1 MEFRFYGHSTELRNF
16 RCQNKFDTAQ
26 EVTHVCRVFTIDIKK
41 IYIMVTFQEELNCQ
55 MNTPQEHTDPQT
67 AHIHARLG
75 EHAGPAVPNLIMS
88 LRDREE
94 EVRAAARV

>member
-1 MEFRFYGHSTELRNF
+1 
-16 RCQNKFDTAQ
+16 
-26 EVTHVCRVFTIDIKK
+26 
-41 IYIMVTFQEELNCQ
+41 MVTFQEALNCQ

-67 AHIHARLG
+67 ARIHERLG

>member
-1 MEFRFYGHSTELRNF
+1 MSAESILSVAIDTLWLLFRRQVISP
-16 RCQNKFDTAQ
+16 
-26 EVTHVCRVFTIDIKK
+26 TI
-41 IYIMVTFQEELNCQ
+41 
-55 MNTPQEHTDPQT
+55 TPQEHTDLQT
-67 AHIHARLG
+67 ARIHERLG

>member
-1 MEFRFYGHSTELRNF
+1 
-16 RCQNKFDTAQ
+16 
-26 EVTHVCRVFTIDIKK
+26 
-41 IYIMVTFQEELNCQ
+41 MVTFQEALNCQ

-94 EVRAAARV
+94 EVRAAARVWVLEHSISHSTGEVSPGQNASVSILQTGKWMYMNVHECKWM